1 MIDRALLDV
10 APWCVLSG
18 DALRVLPALPEACAD
33 ALITDPPYSSGG
45 AFRSD
50 RRRSTAIKYLRTD
63 RASAPPA
70 DFYGDHRG
78 ESGQRWWLSMVLHEA
93 CARLRPGSPVV
104 VFCDWRQI
112 AVTSDALEAA
122 GATWRGVV
130 VWDKTESCR
139 PQPNAF
145 RAQAEYAVWG
155 RYGHAAELA
164 EDEKPADPVYLPGVV
179 RCAAP
184 RDRLHQTEKPLD
196 LMRQLVRICPPGG
209 LVLDPFAG
217 SGSCGHAALLEG
229 RRYLGIELSDGYADA
244 ARDRIGTAHRAAIDA
259 ANQSG

>member
-1 MIDRALLDV
+1 
-10 APWCVLSG
+10 
-18 DALRVLPALPEACAD
+18 
-33 ALITDPPYSSGG
+33 
-45 AFRSD
+45 
-50 RRRSTAIKYLRTD
+50 
-63 RASAPPA
+63 
-70 DFYGDHRG
+70 
-78 ESGQRWWLSMVLHEA
+78 MVLHEA
-93 CARLRPGSPVV
+93 CTRLRPGSPVV

-122 GATWRGVV
+122 GATWRGLV

-155 RYGHAAELA
+155 RYGPHEPEDDEAA
-164 EDEKPADPVYLPGVV
+164 VYLPGVI

-196 LMRQLVRICPPGG
+196 LMRQLVRICRPGG

-229 RRYLGIELSDGYADA
+229 RRYLGIEMSDGYATA
-244 ARDRIGTAHRAAIDA
+244 ARDRIELAHRATVDA

>member
-1 MIDRALLDV
+1 
-10 APWCVLSG
+10 
-18 DALRVLPALPEACAD
+18 
-33 ALITDPPYSSGG
+33 
-45 AFRSD
+45 
-50 RRRSTAIKYLRTD
+50 
-63 RASAPPA
+63 
-70 DFYGDHRG
+70 
-78 ESGQRWWLSMVLHEA
+78 MVLHEA
-93 CARLRPGSPVV
+93 CTRLRPGAPVV

-122 GATWRGVV
+122 GATWRGLV

-155 RYGHAAELA
+155 RFGTHE
-164 EDEKPADPVYLPGVV
+164 PADDVAPVYLPGVI
-179 RCAAP
+179 RCATP
-184 RDRLHQTEKPLD
+184 RDRTHQTEKPLD

-229 RRYLGIELSDGYADA
+229 RRYLGIEMSEGYANA
-244 ARDRIGTAHRAAIDA
+244 ARARIGSAHLDA
-259 ANQSG
+259 R